1 MNAQARVL
9 EILIS
14 QLNAPYLGSGIN
26 RIPFQLMAKKD
37 RLESS
42 SEKNSNRLFGFIRNR
57 VKSNE
62 DAEDILQDV
71 WYQLSRLI
79 NLDDI
84 ENVSGWLFRVARNRI
99 VDLYRKSSEDLIEDQ
114 LFLDDGEF
122 DVREI
127 LFGEAES
134 ISDQLFK
141 DLFWEELMDA
151 LEALPIEQREVFV
164 KSELEGMKLR
174 EIAEERGESIKTITS
189 RKGYAVKHL
198 RSRLK
203 KLYEEL

>member
-1 MNAQARVL
+1 
-9 EILIS
+9 
-14 QLNAPYLGSGIN
+14 
-26 RIPFQLMAKKD
+26 MAKKD

-42 SEKNSNRLFGFIRNR
+42 IEKNSNKLFGFIRKR
-57 VKSNE
+57 VRSNE

-79 NLDDI
+79 NLDEI
-84 ENVSGWLFRVARNRI
+84 ENISAWLFRVARNRI
-99 VDLYRKSSEDLIEDQ
+99 VDLYRKTSEDLVEDQ
-114 LFLDDGEF
+114 LFLDDEEF
-122 DVREI
+122 DMREI

-151 LEALPIEQREVFV
+151 LEELPSEQRDVFV

-174 EIAEERGESIKTITS
+174 EIAEEKEESIKTITS

-198 RSRLK
+198 RGRLK
-203 KLYEEL
+203 KLYDEL